1 VIIAEEKSTRTRVD
15 TEEKLIRATAELLG
29 EVGPNSLSIR
39 AIAERA
45 GVNHGLVHHYFGG
58 KDALLRAAMEHLV
71 HEHHAYAMEHS
82 RHQPL
87 PAPFALLGDPT
98 YLRAVVRAV
107 LDNEM
112 SLARTELT
120 EEVSVPR
127 NAMMHLAHERGNEQP
142 STELK
147 AKVGLAMA
155 MEMGW
160 AALEPFILS
169 VVDASSPEEQERV
182 RVAARRIRNQL
193 MVDMVKD
200 NA

>member
-1 VIIAEEKSTRTRVD
+1 MITAEEKSTRTRVD

-58 KDALLRAAMEHLV
+58 KDALLHAAMEHLV
-71 HEHHAYAMEHS
+71 HEHHSYAMEQS
-82 RHQPL
+82 RRQPL

-120 EEVSVPR
+120 EDVSVPR
-127 NAMMHLAHERGNEQP
+127 NAMMHLTRERGQDQP
-142 STELK
+142 SIDLK
-147 AKVGLAMA
+147 AKVGLSMA

-169 VVDASSPEEQERV
+169 VVDASSPEEQEQV
-182 RVAARRIRNQL
+182 RLAARRIRNQIVID
-193 MVDMVKD
+193 MVDD